1 MLYQLQIV
9 SLNYQRNMQK
19 KEQEASIRYV
29 LSMTKEESSNFYEI
43 IKQNIYSSKQDKFI
57 QLDEKNIKLVDFLK
71 F

>member
-1 MLYQLQIV
+1 
-9 SLNYQRNMQK
+9 
-19 KEQEASIRYV
+19 
-29 LSMTKEESSNFYEI
+29 MTKEESSNFYEI